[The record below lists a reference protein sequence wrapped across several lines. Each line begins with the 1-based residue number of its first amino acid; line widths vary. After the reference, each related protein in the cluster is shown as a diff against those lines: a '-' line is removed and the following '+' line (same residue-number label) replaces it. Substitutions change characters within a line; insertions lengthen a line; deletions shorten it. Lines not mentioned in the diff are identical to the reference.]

1 MSFPP
6 RDPMTPPPDRPQ
18 EIHGNRISWTG
29 PDVAAGIAWFIGIFI
44 GGQIVV
50 AIIAIA
56 NGSAE
61 SNTTYTAA
69 FIVGAI
75 VEVAIG
81 GVAYAMTAG
90 KYGGGLRRLGMRMPD
105 GRTFAWALAAFVG
118 ALVVA
123 YLYGAI
129 IEVFG
134 IDQLKSDC
142 AEQIPAGVR
151 HTRWLLALA
160 ALVVVAFA
168 PLFEEMFFRG
178 FVFTGIARVWGLA
191 AAIVASALL
200 FSAAHLDYK
209 SFIPIAGVGMV
220 FAYAY
225 WRSGTIF
232 TTMMAHCAF
241 NSVSIAF
248 IAGGACD
255 SIAGRPASLLLVHW
269 LAALSVGLWP

>member
-1 MSFPP
+1 
-6 RDPMTPPPDRPQ
+6 MTPPDRPS
-18 EIHGNRISWTG
+18 EIHGNRIDWSG
-29 PDVAAGIAWFIGIFI
+29 PDVAVGIAWFIGIFI
-44 GGQIVV
+44 LGQIVV
-50 AIIAIA
+50 AIVAVA
-56 NGSAE
+56 NGSAD
-61 SNTTYTAA
+61 SNTTYAAA

-81 GVAYAMTAG
+81 GVAIAMTAG
-90 KYGGGLRRLGMRMPD
+90 KYGGGLRRLGVRMPD
-105 GRTFAWALAAFVG
+105 GKTFAWALAAFAG

-123 YLYGAI
+123 YVYGAI
-129 IEVFG
+129 VDVFG

-142 AEQIPAGVR
+142 AEQIPEGVR

-160 ALVVVAFA
+160 ALVVIAFA
-168 PLFEEMFFRG
+168 PVFEELFFRG
-178 FVFTGIARVWGLA
+178 FVFPGLARAWGLA
-191 AAIVASALL
+191 LAIAVSGLL

-232 TTMMAHCAF
+232 TTMLAHCAF
-241 NSVSIAF
+241 NSTSIAF

-255 SIAGRPASLLLVHW
+255 SVAGRPAALVLVHW
-269 LAALSVGLWP
+269 LATLPLGRWL